1 MKTIELTPAEL
12 EMIQLKREQE
22 ELAAQEKAALRQI
35 AIEKEIARATLYVKN
50 YMDRSA
56 QQVKAAEEF
65 AKLIPTATYHVDK
78 TERTVNAC
86 YDREVV
92 ETLKYTESNAYLMLK
107 GYKISVTEHIVY
119 NKWNYRGSS
128 RGYKMYVSGPGIDYK
143 TSNRG
148 YKNGKKVVELIE
160 DTIEARKAQELY
172 KNKQRNAVETAV
184 ANLTEQFPNARI
196 NSGRGCKI
204 NPYGSA
210 SNRYTEYDEIV
221 VVLENGIEVK
231 YRVYENGELSR
242 MDLRFPNA
250 NATQLL
256 SQLNEMN
263 FSTETVA

>member
-12 EMIQLKREQE
+12 ELIQVKRQQE
-22 ELAAQEKAALRQI
+22 ELAAQEKAAQKQL
-35 AIEKEIARATLYVKN
+35 AIEKEIARTTLYVKG
-50 YMDRSA
+50 YMDKNA
-56 QQVKAAEEF
+56 QQVKAAGEF
-65 AKLIPTATYHVDK
+65 ALQIPTAGFHIDEC
-78 TERTVNAC
+78 ERTVSVT
-86 YDREVV
+86 YGGEVV
-92 ETLKYTESNAYLMLK
+92 ETLKYTERTPYMLLN
-107 GYKISVTEHIVY
+107 GYKISTTEHIVY

-128 RGYKMYVSGPGIDYK
+128 KGYKMYVSGPGIDYK

-148 YKNGKKVVELIE
+148 YKNAKKVVELIE
-160 DTIEARKAQELY
+160 DTIEAKKAQELY

-184 ANLTEQFPNARI
+184 ANLTEQFPNAKI

-204 NPYGSA
+204 NPYGTP

-242 MDLRFPNA
+242 TDLRFPNTD
-250 NATQLL
+250 ATQLL